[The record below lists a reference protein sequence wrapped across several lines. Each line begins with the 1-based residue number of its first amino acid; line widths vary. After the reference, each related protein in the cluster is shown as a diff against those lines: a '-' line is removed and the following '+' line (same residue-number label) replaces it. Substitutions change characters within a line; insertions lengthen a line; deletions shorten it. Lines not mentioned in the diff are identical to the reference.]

1 MAVDFPFPECAKV
14 SLMYHRIV
22 VIFITLLSLTSL
34 AVGVNPA
41 RGYQVPAPIL
51 PIQSE
56 RQSGTLDP
64 SPPGPVSDEGDGD
77 GGDEGGVVDEG
88 GGGIISNIIQY
99 VIHKI
104 VFPADTLYDALT
116 EVLNK
121 AAEREA
127 ESLSDKT
134 ASWAG
139 VIGQVIQ
146 APGQGFYNAAA
157 RSGLP
162 TAAALAPALFLLRL
176 AMYHWNSLLGND
188 DNVLQVFG
196 DWVTAGIL
204 AVASGPFLDL
214 LTELSWWMAGKA
226 LGETADL
233 ARAFVLTMSVPSV
246 VAGALK
252 ATFFSGFIVVGMAI
266 MGLLAVAGMMFAFAS
281 ANASMYVM
289 AITAPTISVASVIPQ
304 MRWLRS
310 LWLKAI
316 AVIALLPIVAGGIF
330 KAGIMAGNPFNA
342 GGGLLSVLIRLMW
355 LTGAVGFMISLAG
368 ILGKFT
374 LSASVGAFQKMVG
387 ATKAV
392 VQTVALAAA
401 GAGPAGAVGG
411 VGAAAGGAAASGSG
425 NAGSALAGAGV
436 GIGEDPIS
444 GGGELGAALQHYQN
458 AQGLTGQ
465 AQMYDR
471 LGLNKLSRDARSSAQ
486 MESLSARQSELRSRM
501 HDVID
506 RSPASGE
513 DNGAKDMGDADDLGF
528 DQAVLSQVVSDEGF
542 KGSVGQFTQN
552 YRALDQLA
560 QASGFTLGAITPK
573 YPTEVGRMAQVY
585 QQYFSD
591 FENSANP
598 LRDIAQR
605 AGADDL
611 AELFQEGPIVS

>member
-1 MAVDFPFPECAKV
+1 MLVDFPFPECAKV
-14 SLMYHRIV
+14 SFMYHRIA
-22 VIFITLLSLTSL
+22 VILIALLSLTSL
-34 AVGVNPA
+34 AFGVVEAPV
-41 RGYQVPAPIL
+41 YQVPAPDL
-51 PIQSE
+51 PIQSDQ
-56 RQSGTLDP
+56 QSGTLNPYPP
-64 SPPGPVSDEGDGD
+64 SPNSDEGDDG
-77 GGDEGGVVDEG
+77 GGDEGGGEDDSG
-88 GGGIISNIIQY
+88 GGFISNIIQY

-121 AAEREA
+121 AAEKEA

-146 APGQGFYNAAA
+146 APSQGFYNAAA

-188 DNVLQVFG
+188 DNALQVFG
-196 DWVTAGIL
+196 DWVTAGVL

-214 LTELSWWMAGKA
+214 LTELSWWIAGKA

-233 ARAFVLTMSVPSV
+233 ARAFVLIMSVPSV
-246 VAGALK
+246 VAGTLK

-266 MGLLAVAGMMFAFAS
+266 IGLLAVAGMMFAFAS
-281 ANASMYVM
+281 ANATMYVM
-289 AITAPTISVASVIPQ
+289 AITAPAISITSVIPQ

-310 LWLKAI
+310 LWIKAI
-316 AVIALLPIVAGGIF
+316 AVIVLLPIVAGGIF

-368 ILGKFT
+368 ILSKFT
-374 LSASVGAFQKMVG
+374 LSASVGAFQKMAG

-392 VQTVALAAA
+392 VQTAALAAA
-401 GAGPAGAVGG
+401 GAG
-411 VGAAAGGAAASGSG
+411 AAGGAGAATGSSAASGGGS
-425 NAGSALAGAGV
+425 AGSTLAGAGAD
-436 GIGEDPIS
+436 IGGDTTS
-444 GGGELGAALQHYQN
+444 GGGELGAALQHYHK
-458 AQGLTGQ
+458 AQELTGQ

-471 LGLNKLSRDARSSAQ
+471 LGLNRLSRDARSSAQ
-486 MESLSARQSELRSRM
+486 MDTLSARQSELRSRM
-501 HDVID
+501 HDVVGH
-506 RSPASGE
+506 SPTSGKHGGSG
-513 DNGAKDMGDADDLGF
+513 DMKGAEDLGF
-528 DQAVLSQVVSDEGF
+528 DQAVLARAVSDEGF
-542 KGSVGQFTQN
+542 KGSMDQFAQN
-552 YRALDQLA
+552 YRAIDQLA
-560 QASGFTLGAITPK
+560 QVSGFTLGAITPK
-573 YPTEVGRMAQVY
+573 YPTDVGRMAQVY

-591 FENSANP
+591 FENSTNP
-598 LRDIAQR
+598 LRDIAHR

-611 AELFQEGPIVS
+611 ANIFQQGPTIS

>member
-1 MAVDFPFPECAKV
+1 MVDSPFPECVKV
-14 SLMYHRIV
+14 PPMYYRPFA
-22 VIFITLLSLTSL
+22 IFITLLSLASL
-34 AVGVNPA
+34 AVSVASA
-41 RGYQVPAPIL
+41 REYQVPAPDL
-51 PIQSE
+51 PIQFE
-56 RQSGTLDP
+56 RYSDTLDTN
-64 SPPGPVSDEGDGD
+64 PPGPASDEGDDD
-77 GGDEGGVVDEG
+77 GGDEGGGENEG

-121 AAEREA
+121 AAEKEA

-134 ASWAG
+134 ASWAS
-139 VIGQVIQ
+139 VIGQAIQ
-146 APGQGFYNAAA
+146 APSQGFYNAAA

-162 TAAALAPALFLLRL
+162 AAAALAPALFLLRL

-204 AVASGPFLDL
+204 AVTSGPFLDL

-233 ARAFVLTMSVPSV
+233 AKAFILTMSVPSV
-246 VAGALK
+246 VAGSLK

-281 ANASMYVM
+281 ANATMYVM
-289 AITAPTISVASVIPQ
+289 AITAPAISITSVIPQ

-310 LWLKAI
+310 LWIKAI

-392 VQTVALAAA
+392 VQTAALAAA
-401 GAGPAGAVGG
+401 G
-411 VGAAAGGAAASGSG
+411 VGAAGAAGGAGAATGGAAASGSG
-425 NAGSALAGAGV
+425 NTSSALAGAGV
-436 GIGEDPIS
+436 GFGGDSIS
-444 GGGELGAALQHYQN
+444 GTGELGAALQHYQN

-471 LGLNKLSRDARSSAQ
+471 LGLNKLSRDARNSAQ
-486 MESLSARQSELRSRM
+486 METLSARQSELRSRM
-501 HDVID
+501 HDVVD
-506 RSPASGE
+506 RSPTSGTQSGI
-513 DNGAKDMGDADDLGF
+513 DDMGGSEDLGF
-528 DQAVLSQVVSDEGF
+528 DQAVLARAISDEGF
-542 KGSVGQFTQN
+542 KGSVGQFAQN

-611 AELFQEGPIVS
+611 ANLFQQGPIVF

>member
-1 MAVDFPFPECAKV
+1 MMVDFPLPECAKV
-14 SLMYHRIV
+14 SLMYHRII

-34 AVGVNPA
+34 AVGVAPA
-41 RGYQVPAPIL
+41 RGYQLSAPNL
-51 PIQSE
+51 PIQSD
-56 RQSGTLDP
+56 RQSGTFDP
-64 SPPGPVSDEGDGD
+64 NHPGPVSDEGDGD
-77 GGDEGGVVDEG
+77 GGDEGDGVDEGEDEG

-121 AAEREA
+121 AAEKEA
-127 ESLSDKT
+127 ESLSNKT
-134 ASWAG
+134 ANWAG

-146 APGQGFYNAAA
+146 APSQGFYNAAA

-188 DNVLQVFG
+188 DNALGVFG

-246 VAGALK
+246 IAGSLK

-266 MGLLAVAGMMFAFAS
+266 IGLLAVAGMMFAFAS
-281 ANASMYVM
+281 ANATMYVM
-289 AITAPTISVASVIPQ
+289 AITAPAISVASVIPQ

-310 LWLKAI
+310 LWVKAT

-392 VQTVALAAA
+392 VQTAALAAA
-401 GAGPAGAVGG
+401 GAGAGGTSGGAGA
-411 VGAAAGGAAASGSG
+411 ATGGAAASGGG
-425 NAGSALAGAGV
+425 NAGSALVSAGAGV
-436 GIGEDPIS
+436 GGDSIS
-444 GGGELGAALQHYQN
+444 SGGELGAALQHYQN

-471 LGLNKLSRDARSSAQ
+471 LGLNKLSREARSNAQ
-486 MESLSARQSELRSRM
+486 METLSARQSELRSRM
-501 HDVID
+501 NDVVGH
-506 RSPASGE
+506 SPISGKRGNS
-513 DNGAKDMGDADDLGF
+513 DDMKDAENLGF
-528 DQAVLSQVVSDEGF
+528 DQAVLSRAVSDEGF
-542 KGSVGQFTQN
+542 NGSVGQFAQN
-552 YRALDQLA
+552 YRAMDQLA

-611 AELFQEGPIVS
+611 AELFQN